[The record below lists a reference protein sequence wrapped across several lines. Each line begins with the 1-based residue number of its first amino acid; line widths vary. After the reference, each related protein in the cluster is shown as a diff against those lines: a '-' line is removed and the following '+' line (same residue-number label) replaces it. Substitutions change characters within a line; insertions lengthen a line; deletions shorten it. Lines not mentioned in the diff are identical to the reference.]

1 MMSENILDKQYD
13 PGKIE
18 GKIYE
23 KWEKGGYF
31 KPEINKDG
39 KPFTIIMPPPNIT
52 GKLHIGHAFDD
63 TLQDIL
69 IRYKRMKGYA
79 ALWVPGE
86 DHASI
91 ATEVKVVDKI
101 KEETGKTKQDLGREK
116 FLKEAWDWA
125 KTYRKEIAN
134 QVRKLGSSCDW
145 SRERF
150 TMDEGVSEAVK
161 ETFIR
166 LYKKGLIYRGN
177 RIINWCPSC
186 KTALSDAE
194 VEYEEQ
200 AGHLWHIKYPI
211 KDSDEFVVIAT
222 TRPETM
228 LGDTAVAINPDD
240 ERYFHLKGKSL
251 ILPLVNKEIPIVF
264 DEYVDKQFGT
274 GCVKITPCHD
284 PNDFE
289 VGLRHDLEQ
298 IRVFNDD
305 GTINELG
312 GKYQGLTTK
321 QARKEIVK
329 DLEELGLLEKI
340 EDHMHNVGTCYRCHA
355 TVEPLTSLQWFVK
368 MEPLA
373 KPAIDAVNEKEVNF
387 VPDRFKKI
395 YFNWM
400 ENIKDWC
407 ISRQL
412 WWGHR
417 IPAYYCEECGEMVV
431 SKEMPAKCEKC
442 GCTSFKQD
450 EDALDTWFSSA
461 LWPFSTLGWP
471 KETEDLKK
479 FYPNDVLV
487 TGFDIIFFWVARMV
501 FSGIEQMGEPPFH
514 HVYIHG
520 LVRDSQG
527 RKMSKSLGNG
537 IDPLEVIDKYGADV
551 LRFSLV
557 TGNKAG
563 NDTRWQESKV
573 EANRNFANKINNA
586 ARFILMNLED
596 FDENKKADLSKL
608 HNTDKWI
615 ISRTN
620 QMVKE
625 VTANIEKYEFGIAAE
640 KLYTFIWNEF
650 CDLYIEFAKPSL
662 NSDNKEDR
670 FNTQYTLN
678 LVFMNILKMLHPYMP
693 FITEHIYSFMPGR
706 EDMLIAAEYPEY
718 KEEYDFPKEEEDI
731 TIIVE
736 ALRTVRNARANMDIP
751 PSKKADGYIFPSSK
765 EMKEVFSSS
774 KDILIKLASFKDINF
789 IDGEYDKEESLCVV
803 VEGGKIFIPMGELI
817 DREKEIE
824 RLKNEEKKLNGEISR
839 LEKKLS
845 NKNFTDKAPE
855 KVVEGEREK
864 LKKYQSLM
872 EEVKESLIKLK

>member
-1 MMSENILDKQYD
+1 MSKNTLDKQYD
-13 PGKIE
+13 PSKIE
-18 GKIYE
+18 GEIYK
-23 KWEKGGYF
+23 KWEEGGYF
-31 KPEINKDG
+31 KPEINEGG

-69 IRYKRMKGYA
+69 IRYKRMNGFA
-79 ALWVPGE
+79 ALWLPGE

-91 ATEVKVVDKI
+91 ATEVKVVEKI
-101 KEETGKTKQDLGREK
+101 KDEMGLTKQELGREK
-116 FLKEAWDWA
+116 FLNEAWDWA
-125 KTYRKEIAN
+125 KTYRKEIAK
-134 QVRKLGSSCDW
+134 QVRKLGASCDW

-150 TMDEGVSEAVK
+150 TMDDGVSEAVK
-161 ETFIR
+161 ETFVR
-166 LYKKGLIYRGN
+166 LYEKGLIYRGN
-177 RIINWCPSC
+177 RIINWCPC
-186 KTALSDAE
+186 CRTALSDAE

-200 AGHLWHIKYPI
+200 KGNLWHIRYPI
-211 KDSDEFVVIAT
+211 KDSDDYIIVAT

-228 LGDTAVAINPDD
+228 LGDSAVAINPDD
-240 ERYFHLKGKSL
+240 ERYTHLKGKSV

-264 DEYVDKQFGT
+264 DEYVDKEFGT

-289 VGLRHDLEQ
+289 VGLRHELEQ

-305 GTINELG
+305 GTINEKG
-312 GKYQGLTTK
+312 GKYKGLTTK
-321 QARKEIVK
+321 EARKKIVK
-329 DLEELGLLEKI
+329 DLDELGLLEKI
-340 EDHMHNVGTCYRCHA
+340 EEHMHNVGTCYRCST

-373 KPAIDAVNEKEVNF
+373 KPAIDAVKNKEVNF

-417 IPAYYCEECGEMVV
+417 IPAYYCEECSEMIV
-431 SKEMPAKCEKC
+431 SKTSPTKCPKC
-442 GCTSFKQD
+442 KSDKLKQD

-471 KETEDLKK
+471 NDTEDLKK

-520 LVRDSQG
+520 LVRDSKG

-596 FDENKKADLSKL
+596 FDENRSCDLSML

-620 QMVKE
+620 QIVKE
-625 VTANIEKYEFGIAAE
+625 VSSNIEKYEFGIAAE

-650 CDLYIEFAKPSL
+650 CDLYIEFAKPRL
-662 NSDNKEDR
+662 NSDNDMDK

-678 LVFMNILKMLHPYMP
+678 HVFIDILKMLHPYMP
-693 FITEHIYSFMPGR
+693 FITEHIYSFMPGKK
-706 EDMLIAAEYPEY
+706 DMLIASEYPKYSKEFNFA
-718 KEEYDFPKEEEDI
+718 KEEDDI
-731 TIIVE
+731 TVIVG
-736 ALRTVRNARANMDIP
+736 ALKAVRNARANMDIP
-751 PSKKADGYIFPSSK
+751 PSKKAEGYIFAVDES
-765 EMKEVFSSS
+765 MKEVFNSS
-774 KDILIKLASFKDINF
+774 KDILCKLASFKEINF
-789 IDGEYDKEESLCVV
+789 INSEYTKEESLSVV
-803 VEGGKIFIPMGELI
+803 VDGAKIFIPMGELI
-817 DREKEIE
+817 DKEKELE
-824 RLKNEEKKLNGEISR
+824 RLNKEEEKLLGEIAR
-839 LEKKLS
+839 LDKKLS
-845 NKNFTDKAPE
+845 NKNFVAKAPAQ
-855 KVVEGEREK
+855 VVEGEKEKYKKYEALLMEVRESLNK
-864 LKKYQSLM
+864 LK
-872 EEVKESLIKLK
+872 

>member
-1 MMSENILDKQYD
+1 MSENTLDKQYN
-13 PGKIE
+13 PSKIE
-18 GKIYE
+18 GEIYE

-79 ALWVPGE
+79 ALWLPGE

-101 KEETGKTKQDLGREK
+101 KEETGKTKQDLGREA
-116 FLKEAWDWA
+116 FLEEAWDWA
-125 KTYRKEIAN
+125 KTYRKEIAK
-134 QVRKLGSSCDW
+134 QVRKLGASCDW

-150 TMDEGVSEAVK
+150 TMDEGVSDAVK
-161 ETFIR
+161 ETFVR
-166 LYKKGLIYRGN
+166 LYEKGLIYRGN
-177 RIINWCPSC
+177 RIINWCPC
-186 KTALSDAE
+186 CGTALSDAE

-200 AGHLWHIKYPI
+200 KGHLWHIKYPI
-211 KDSDEFVVIAT
+211 KDSDEYVVIAT

-228 LGDTAVAINPDD
+228 LGDSAVAINPND
-240 ERYFHLKGKSL
+240 ERYTHLKGKTL

-264 DEYVDKQFGT
+264 DDYVDKEFGT

-289 VGLRHDLEQ
+289 VGLRHNLEQ

-321 QARKEIVK
+321 EARKQIVE
-329 DLEELGLLEKI
+329 DLKELGLLEKI
-340 EDHMHNVGTCYRCHA
+340 EDHMHNVGTCYRCGT

-368 MEPLA
+368 MQPLA
-373 KPAIDAVNEKEVNF
+373 KPAIDAVKNGEVKF

-417 IPAYYCEECGEMVV
+417 IPAYYCKECGETVV
-431 SKEMPAKCEKC
+431 SKTAPEKCPKC
-442 GCTSFKQD
+442 GCTKLKQD

-471 KETEDLKK
+471 ENTEDLEK

-501 FSGIEQMGEPPFH
+501 FSGIEQMGKPPFH

-596 FDENKKADLSKL
+596 FDVEKEVDFNSL
-608 HNTDKWI
+608 HDTDKWI
-615 ISRTN
+615 ISRKN
-620 QMVKE
+620 QIVKE

-650 CDLYIEFAKPSL
+650 CDLYIEFAKPRL
-662 NSDNKEDR
+662 NSENANDR

-678 LVFMNILKMLHPYMP
+678 HVFMDIIKMLHPYMP
-693 FITEHIYSFMPGR
+693 FITEHIYSFMPGKNG
-706 EDMLIAAEYPEY
+706 MLIGETYPEY
-718 KEEYDFPKEEEDI
+718 SEELNFEKEEKDI
-731 TIIVE
+731 SIIVE
-736 ALRTVRNARANMDIP
+736 TLRAVRNARANMNIP
-751 PSKKADGYIFPSSK
+751 PSKKADGYILANNE
-765 EMKEVFSSS
+765 EMKNVFESS
-774 KDILIKLASFKDINF
+774 KDILCKLAGFKDISF
-789 IDGEYDKEESLCVV
+789 IDSEYDKEESLSVV
-803 VEGGKIFIPMGELI
+803 SSGGKIYIPMGELI
-817 DREKEIE
+817 DKDKEIE
-824 RLKNEEKKLNGEISR
+824 RLQKEEKKLIGEIER
-839 LEKKLS
+839 LDKKLS
-845 NKNFTDKAPE
+845 NKNFVDKAPE

-864 LKKYQSLM
+864 YKKYEALLN
-872 EEVKESLIKLK
+872 EVRESLSKLK

>member
-1 MMSENILDKQYD
+1 MSENTLDKQYN
-13 PGKIE
+13 PSKIE
-18 GKIYE
+18 GEIYE

-79 ALWVPGE
+79 ALWLPGE

-101 KEETGKTKQDLGREK
+101 KEETGKTKQDLGREA
-116 FLKEAWDWA
+116 FLEEAWDWA
-125 KTYRKEIAN
+125 KTYRKEIAK
-134 QVRKLGSSCDW
+134 QVRKLGASCDW

-150 TMDEGVSEAVK
+150 TMDEGVSDAVK
-161 ETFIR
+161 ETFVR
-166 LYKKGLIYRGN
+166 LYEKGLIYRGN
-177 RIINWCPSC
+177 RIINWCPC
-186 KTALSDAE
+186 CGTALSDAE

-200 AGHLWHIKYPI
+200 KGHLWHIKYPI
-211 KDSDEFVVIAT
+211 KDSDEYVVIAT

-228 LGDTAVAINPDD
+228 LGDSAVAINPND
-240 ERYFHLKGKSL
+240 ERYTHLKGKTL

-264 DEYVDKQFGT
+264 DDYVDKEFGT

-289 VGLRHDLEQ
+289 VGLRHNLEQ

-321 QARKEIVK
+321 EARKQIVE
-329 DLEELGLLEKI
+329 DLKELGLLEKI
-340 EDHMHNVGTCYRCHA
+340 EDHMHNVGTCYRCGT

-368 MEPLA
+368 MQPLA
-373 KPAIDAVNEKEVNF
+373 KPAIDAVKNGEVKF

-417 IPAYYCEECGEMVV
+417 IPAYYCKECGETVV
-431 SKEMPAKCEKC
+431 SKTAPEKCPKC
-442 GCTSFKQD
+442 GCTKLKQD

-471 KETEDLKK
+471 ENTEDLEK

-501 FSGIEQMGEPPFH
+501 FSGIEQMGKPPFH

-596 FDENKKADLSKL
+596 FDVGKEVDFNSL
-608 HNTDKWI
+608 HDTDKWI
-615 ISRTN
+615 ISRKN
-620 QMVKE
+620 QIVKE

-640 KLYTFIWNEF
+640 KLYTFTWNEF
-650 CDLYIEFAKPSL
+650 CDLYIEFAKPRL
-662 NSDNKEDR
+662 NSENENDR

-678 LVFMNILKMLHPYMP
+678 HVFMDIIKMLHPYMP
-693 FITEHIYSFMPGR
+693 FITEHIYSFMPGKNG
-706 EDMLIAAEYPEY
+706 MLIGETYPEY
-718 KEEYDFPKEEEDI
+718 SEELNFEKEEKDI
-731 TIIVE
+731 SIIVE
-736 ALRTVRNARANMDIP
+736 TLRAVRNARANMNIP
-751 PSKKADGYIFPSSK
+751 PSKKADGYILANNE
-765 EMKEVFSSS
+765 EMKNVFESS
-774 KDILIKLASFKDINF
+774 KDILSKLAGFKDISF
-789 IDGEYDKEESLCVV
+789 IDSEYDKEESLSVV
-803 VEGGKIFIPMGELI
+803 SSGGKIYIPMGELI
-817 DREKEIE
+817 DKDKEIE
-824 RLKNEEKKLNGEISR
+824 RLQKEEKKLIGEIER
-839 LEKKLS
+839 LDKKLS
-845 NKNFTDKAPE
+845 NKNFVDKAPE

-864 LKKYQSLM
+864 YKKYEALLN
-872 EEVKESLIKLK
+872 EVRESLSKLK